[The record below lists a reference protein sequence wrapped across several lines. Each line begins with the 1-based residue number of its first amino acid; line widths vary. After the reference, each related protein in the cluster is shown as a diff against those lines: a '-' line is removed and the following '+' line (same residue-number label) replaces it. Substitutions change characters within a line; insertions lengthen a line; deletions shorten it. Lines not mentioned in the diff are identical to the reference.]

1 MRDGHIVEQGKHE
14 ELLARTASMP
24 NCIRASLHIDKT
36 QKRAGAEAPAHFYV
50 SIRRPSAFSQVNN
63 QTQNK
68 THKGGENPA
77 RLMSKKENLL
87 RKADRA
93 VQMKGGF
100 QIRGQRLGKIEQAAM
115 QVKAVTL
122 T

>member
-1 MRDGHIVEQGKHE
+1 M
-14 ELLARTASMP
+14 
-24 NCIRASLHIDKT
+24 
-36 QKRAGAEAPAHFYV
+36 
-50 SIRRPSAFSQVNN
+50 NN
-63 QTQNK
+63 QTQDE

-77 RLMSKKENLL
+77 QTDVEEGENLL

-100 QIRGQRLGKIEQAAM
+100 QIRGSALARSNRAAM

>member
-1 MRDGHIVEQGKHE
+1 M
-14 ELLARTASMP
+14 
-24 NCIRASLHIDKT
+24 
-36 QKRAGAEAPAHFYV
+36 
-50 SIRRPSAFSQVNN
+50 NN

-77 RLMSKKENLL
+77 EADVEEGENLL

-100 QIRGQRLGKIEQAAM
+100 QIRGQRLGKNRAAM